1 MSRAAGMA
9 LSGFRFA
16 GKPFYNCALIFL
28 RIEVIS
34 MAEQYSSKGI
44 MVATII
50 VAIVLTAV
58 VVPFS
63 MKGEKSAA
71 DAGSSSADQAESRI
85 QPVARLE
92 LAKAAPAVAAG
103 PKDGATV
110 FNSVCGACHN
120 TGVAGAPKAGDKAAW
135 APRIAQGNASL
146 YTNAIAGKGAMP
158 PKGGAA
164 GLSDDEIKGA
174 VDHLLGLSK

>member
-1 MSRAAGMA
+1 
-9 LSGFRFA
+9 
-16 GKPFYNCALIFL
+16 
-28 RIEVIS
+28 

-50 VAIVLTAV
+50 AAVVLTAV

-63 MKGEKSAA
+63 LKGDKSAA
-71 DAGSSSADQAESRI
+71 DANNSDQADVRI
-85 QPVARLE
+85 QPVAKFE
-92 LAKAAPAVAAG
+92 LAKAAPAAAAG

-120 TGVAGAPKAGDKAAW
+120 TGAAGAPKVDDKAAW
-135 APRIAQGNASL
+135 APRIAQGKDAL
-146 YTNAIAGKGAMP
+146 YKSAIGGKGAMP

-164 GLSDDEIKGA
+164 DLSDDEIKGA
-174 VDHLLGLSK
+174 VDYVLTKVK